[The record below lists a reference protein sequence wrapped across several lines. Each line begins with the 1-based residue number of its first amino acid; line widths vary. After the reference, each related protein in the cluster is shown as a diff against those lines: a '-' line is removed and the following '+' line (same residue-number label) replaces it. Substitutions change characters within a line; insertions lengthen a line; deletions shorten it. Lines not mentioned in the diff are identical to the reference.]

1 MKIVYANVSLEEIK
15 NTRRSALIDVPG
27 TMLEVTKLGAR
38 SFPLILIISLLA
50 YRILELFSLKFP
62 VFMEKVQEC
71 ESYDDKPLALLTL
84 AVFGYLAMGG
94 FAIYVTAVAVGRI
107 YRYFVYKCIPIKTPC
122 EEQNKRNREFYDQ
135 TASVETGVEQQ
146 NKLKNVLKDDEAV
159 FVLNNDEL
167 EIQVQKEGY
176 SLKHVVKLSEAQ
188 KERIEENGVL
198 DFTYLDDDWRKALS
212 EKAGIN

>member
-1 MKIVYANVSLEEIK
+1 ML
-15 NTRRSALIDVPG
+15 DVPG

-38 SFPLILIISLLA
+38 SFPLTLIISLLA

-94 FAIYVTAVAVGRI
+94 FAIYVAAVAVGRI
-107 YRYFVYKCIPIKTPC
+107 YKYFVYKCIPIKTPC
-122 EEQNKRNREFYDQ
+122 EEQNKRNRVFYDQ
-135 TASVETGVEQQ
+135 TASVEKGVEQQ
-146 NKLKNVLKDDEAV
+146 NKLRNFLKDDEAM

-167 EIQVQKEGY
+167 EIQVQREGY
-176 SLKHVVKLSEAQ
+176 SLKRVVKLSETQ
-188 KERIEENGVL
+188 RECIEKTGVL
-198 DFTYLDDDWRKALS
+198 DFTYLDNDWQKALL
-212 EKAGIN
+212 EKKRG